1 MKLEV
6 QVISKEIIKPSS
18 PTPDNLHRYRLSFL
32 DQITTPNMYSF
43 FILFFEFNGET
54 QPNITGISNHLK
66 KSLADVLTLFYPLAG
81 VRAHDNIN
89 CKLSDFL
96 RNPIPDELTKLVPF
110 QLDDSDNQIRF
121 GVQLNVFECG
131 GFAIGQCVSHK
142 IADGLSTLMFSKAW
156 AETTLRALGDHQAE
170 ISCPEFV
177 SATLFPPKLVA
188 DPETISGLAKKKLV
202 TKRFVF
208 DASNIEQL
216 RAKYEQLE
224 RPTRVETLTA
234 FIWSCLVADTTDY
247 GIHDNQKLHKVSQ
260 VVNLRRKLDPPL
272 APHTFGNIIT
282 LADSIPSLLNT
293 GEECYGLAR
302 QVREAIRKID
312 KVYIRKLQQG
322 EDDHGSS
329 SEGSITSVFT
339 ILCNFPLYDSD
350 FGWGRPLWVSMGM
363 PGLDFN
369 NVVIFTDTRDAN
381 GIEAS
386 ITSTKEVLIGLETD
400 TEFLKRVRPSWVS
413 SGLSLTPKR
422 TTTANMYINTRNR
435 VSSMVKEPRT

>member
-18 PTPDNLHRYRLSFL
+18 PTPDNLRRYRLSFL

-81 VRAHDNIN
+81 VRAHDNMYVDCNDQGIPYLKAHVSN

-131 GFAIGQCVSHK
+131 GFATGQCVSHK
-142 IADGLSTLMFSKAW
+142 IAGGLSTLMFSKAW
-156 AETTLRALGDHQAE
+156 AATTLRALGDHQAE

-234 FIWSCLVADTTDY
+234 FIWSCLVADKTDY
-247 GIHDNQKLHKVSQ
+247 GIHDNQKLHK
-260 VVNLRRKLDPPL
+260 
-272 APHTFGNIIT
+272 
-282 LADSIPSLLNT
+282 
-293 GEECYGLAR
+293 
-302 QVREAIRKID
+302 VREAIRKID